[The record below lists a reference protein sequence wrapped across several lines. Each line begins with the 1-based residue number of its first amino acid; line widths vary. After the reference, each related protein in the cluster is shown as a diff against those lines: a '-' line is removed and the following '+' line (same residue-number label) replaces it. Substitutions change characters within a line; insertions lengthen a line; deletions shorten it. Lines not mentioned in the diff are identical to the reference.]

1 MEQIVSIDKAKA
13 VIDSGIDQAQEI
25 IKNNEEL
32 NELVTKVQTTVKNT
46 PVLGD
51 AVADLPVMVS
61 MVRSYAAK
69 EYTVVSPKVIA
80 ALVSTFL
87 YLVKRKDLIP
97 DHIPILGHLDD
108 IAIAAVAARYILSTG
123 FSRTMISSSSPS
135 GAFPPS
141 GTRRNL

>member
-61 MVRSYAAK
+61 MVKSYAAK

-97 DHIPILGHLDD
+97 DNIPILGHLDD
-108 IAIAAVAARYILSTG
+108 IAIAAVALKLSE
-123 FSRTMISSSSPS
+123 PELK
-135 GAFPPS
+135 AF
-141 GTRRNL
+141 REWQDAKKAEEA

>member
-13 VIDSGIDQAQEI
+13 VIDSGIGQAQEI

-97 DHIPILGHLDD
+97 DNIPILGHLDD
-108 IAIAAVAARYILSTG
+108 IAIAAVALKLSE
-123 FSRTMISSSSPS
+123 PELK
-135 GAFPPS
+135 AF
-141 GTRRNL
+141 REWQDAKKAEEA

>member
-32 NELVTKVQTTVKNT
+32 NELVTKVQATVKNT

-97 DHIPILGHLDD
+97 DNIPILGHLDD
-108 IAIAAVAARYILSTG
+108 IAIAAVALKLSE
-123 FSRTMISSSSPS
+123 PELK
-135 GAFPPS
+135 AF
-141 GTRRNL
+141 REWQDAKKAEEA

>member
-97 DHIPILGHLDD
+97 DNIPILGHLDD
-108 IAIAAVAARYILSTG
+108 IAIAAVALKLSEPELKAY
-123 FSRTMISSSSPS
+123 REWQD
-135 GAFPPS
+135 AKKAEEA
-141 GTRRNL
+141 

>member
-97 DHIPILGHLDD
+97 DNIPILGHLDD
-108 IAIAAVAARYILSTG
+108 IAIAAVALKLSE
-123 FSRTMISSSSPS
+123 PELK
-135 GAFPPS
+135 AF
-141 GTRRNL
+141 REWQDAKKAEEA

>member
-32 NELVTKVQTTVKNT
+32 NELVTKVQATVKNT

-61 MVRSYAAK
+61 MVRSYATK

-97 DHIPILGHLDD
+97 DNIPILGHLDD
-108 IAIAAVAARYILSTG
+108 IAIAAVALKLSE
-123 FSRTMISSSSPS
+123 PELK
-135 GAFPPS
+135 AF
-141 GTRRNL
+141 REWQDAKKAEEA

>member
-25 IKNNEEL
+25 IKNKDEL
-32 NELVTKVQTTVKNT
+32 NELVTKVQSTVKNT

-97 DHIPILGHLDD
+97 DNIPILGHLDD
-108 IAIAAVAARYILSTG
+108 IAIAAVALKLSE
-123 FSRTMISSSSPS
+123 PELK
-135 GAFPPS
+135 AF
-141 GTRRNL
+141 REWQDAKKAEEA

>member
-1 MEQIVSIDKAKA
+1 MEQIVSIDKAKE
-13 VIDSGIDQAQEI
+13 VIDGGIDQAQEI
-25 IKNNEEL
+25 IKNNAEL
-32 NELVTKVQTTVKNT
+32 NELITKVQTTVKNT

-61 MVRSYAAK
+61 MVRSYATK

-97 DHIPILGHLDD
+97 DSIPILGHLDD
-108 IAIAAVAARYILSTG
+108 IAIAAVALKLSEPELKAY
-123 FSRTMISSSSPS
+123 REWAEAKEAAPK
-135 GAFPPS
+135 AE
-141 GTRRNL
+141 

>member
-87 YLVKRKDLIP
+87 YLR
-97 DHIPILGHLDD
+97 
-108 IAIAAVAARYILSTG
+108 
-123 FSRTMISSSSPS
+123 FQCS
-135 GAFPPS
+135 G
-141 GTRRNL
+141 